1 MYSIPTSISVGKQ
14 SYHIR
19 NDGDFRMVLDC
30 FAVLDD
36 VELTKEQ
43 RILSCLLMFY
53 DLGETDEECLYNLEQ
68 VEDIETLAK
77 EMMWFFNGGS
87 DNTTGAVSHHRLIDW
102 EQDSQLVCS
111 AINKVAGKE
120 IRAEKFVHWWTF
132 LAYYMAVGEG
142 PLATVVSIR
151 DKIVKGKKLE
161 KYEQEFRRENP
172 HYFMWDSQSIEE
184 REENA
189 YIMSLWNA
197 DKVE

>member
-1 MYSIPTSISVGKQ
+1 MYSIPTSISIGEQ

-30 FAVLDD
+30 FAALDDIELSKEERIIACLLIFYDLDD
-36 VELTKEQ
+36 VEEL
-43 RILSCLLMFY
+43 
-53 DLGETDEECLYNLEQ
+53 EEI
-68 VEDIETLAK
+68 EDIQTAVK

-87 DNTTGAVSHHRLIDW
+87 DSTTGAISHHKLIDW

-142 PLATVVSIR
+142 PLSTVVSIR

-161 KYEQEFRRENP
+161 KYENEFRRENP
-172 HYFMWDSQSIEE
+172 QYFIWDSQSVEE

-197 DKVE
+197 DKKVEDGG

>member
-1 MYSIPTSISVGKQ
+1 MYEIPTSILIGEQ

-30 FAVLDD
+30 FAALEDI
-36 VELTKEQ
+36 ELSREE
-43 RILSCLLMFY
+43 RIIVCLLIFY
-53 DLGETDEECLYNLEQ
+53 DLDDEETIEQ
-68 VEDIETLAK
+68 FDDIETAVK
-77 EMMWFFNGGS
+77 EMFRFMNGGS
-87 DNTTGAVSHHRLIDW
+87 DSTVGAVSNHKLIDW

-111 AINKVAGKE
+111 AVNKVAGKE
-120 IRAEKFVHWWTF
+120 IRAEKYIHWWTF

-161 KYEQEFRRENP
+161 KYENEFRRDNP
-172 HYFMWDSQSIEE
+172 QYFMWNSKSVED
-184 REENA
+184 REEEA

-197 DKVE
+197 DKK